1 MLTLFHAP
9 RSRSSRILF
18 LMEELGEPYELVRV
32 DIRRADGSGTADA
45 RDPHPDK
52 KVPALIHDGL
62 LVTESAA
69 ICLYLTDAFP
79 GAELGPQVGDP
90 LRGAYLTWL
99 SYFPGVIEP
108 LFTAKATGWTTYNPR
123 QAAWGEFDAMIARI
137 LDGIKTPGGYVLG
150 EHFSTIDAMML
161 SALMFAEKL
170 LPADPAI
177 DAYRARI
184 MARPAFQ
191 RAMAKD
197 DSASGMQ
204 APA

>member
-9 RSRSSRILF
+9 KSRSSRILF
-18 LMEELGEPYELVRV
+18 LMEELGEPYELVQV
-32 DIRRADGSGTADA
+32 GIRRGDGSGEADQ

-99 SYFPGVIEP
+99 SYFPGVVEP
-108 LFTAKATGWTTYNPR
+108 LFMAKATGWTGYSPR
-123 QAAWGEFDAMIARI
+123 QAAWGEFDAMAARM
-137 LDGIKTPGGYVLG
+137 LGAIKPGPYVLG
-150 EHFSTIDAMML
+150 EKFSTVDALML
-161 SALMFAEKL
+161 SSLMFADKI
-170 LPADPAI
+170 LPPDPAI
-177 DAYRARI
+177 GEYRDRI

-197 DSASGMQ
+197 ETANGMQ

>member
-1 MLTLFHAP
+1 MLTLFHAAQ
-9 RSRSSRILF
+9 SRSTRILF

-32 DIRRADGSGTADA
+32 NIRRRGGGGAADE

-62 LVTESAA
+62 LITESAA

-79 GAELGPQVGDP
+79 GAKLGPQVGDP

-108 LFTAKATGWTTYNPR
+108 QFMCKVSGWNDYNPHM
-123 QAAWGEFDAMIARI
+123 AAWGEFDGIVARI
-137 LDGIKTPGGYVLG
+137 MGALRAGPYVLG
-150 EHFSTIDAMML
+150 ETFSAAD
-161 SALMFAEKL
+161 ALMMSTLLFADQI
-170 LPADPAI
+170 LPPDPLI
-177 DAYRARI
+177 GQYRDRI
-184 MARPAFQ
+184 KSRPAFQ
-191 RAMAKD
+191 RTMAKD
-197 DSASGMQ
+197 MEAEGMQ